1 MGGINSR
8 DHAKYFVKRLIGV
21 GGHFGIGAILNRV
34 GDKHTL
40 HVWHAKRN
48 RLGGGCLTKLGRC
61 DEHGWNSAGFK
72 INDVVH
78 TARRTAASIGKC
90 FDNYVARNGNL
101 VAQVDRRGFSKGWF
115 AKSLDSCTNTDE
127 PAL

>member
-21 GGHFGIGAILNRV
+21 VGHLGIGAILNGV
-34 GDKHTL
+34 GNKHAL
-40 HVWHAKRN
+40 HVWHAKYN
-48 RLGGGCLTKLGRC
+48 RLGDGCLTKLGRG
-61 DEHGWNSAGFK
+61 DEHRWNSSSFK

-78 TARRTAASIGKC
+78 TARRTAASIGEC

-101 VAQVDRRGFSKGWF
+101 VAQVDRRRFGKCWF
-115 AKSLDSCTNTDE
+115 AKSLDSCANTDE